1 MQLPQP
7 RPPHLFARG
16 VDLVYLVANHRQP
29 LAAARPL
36 AASYLPFQF
45 FRKVHPLCEDRIAVG
60 QPDEVVMLGLVP
72 LSARTARSTAP
83 ARHHVPPDSYLVLG
97 DNRSASNDS
106 RAWGFAEAGQI
117 VGKVMARY
125 WPLSDF
131 KLF

>member
-1 MQLPQP
+1 MNGKKVEEDGTTRP
-7 RPPHLFARG
+7 RG
-16 VDLVYLVANHRQP
+16 
-29 LAAARPL
+29 
-36 AASYLPFQF
+36 
-45 FRKVHPLCEDRIAVG
+45 
-60 QPDEVVMLGLVP
+60 
-72 LSARTARSTAP
+72 STDFP
-83 ARHHVPPDSYLVLG
+83 TTVPPDSYLVLG